1 MLQDL
6 KSYEF
11 ASSTSMISFYG
22 VCLYQNMEFLY
33 SDLTRGFLPAG
44 IERRHQSS
52 VFKIQ
57 MEDVAYKNW
66 HWVMRGKSPVTSIDP
81 QSVTLSKS
89 LNPLCLSL

>member
-6 KSYEF
+6 KTYKF
-11 ASSTSMISFYG
+11 ASSSSMISFYG
-22 VCLYQNMEFLY
+22 VCLYQNRVFLH

-44 IERRHQSS
+44 IEGWHQS
-52 VFKIQ
+52 FKIQ

-89 LNPLCLSL
+89 LNLLCLSL